1 MIKQSRIQLS
11 AVTRYN
17 TNKSGELASPTTLAK
32 VLGNVAFIQEVVV
45 FIVPSCRV
53 ALLIAS
59 RIGTGDCGYSLS
71 SISRGWLPEH
81 KEKKK
86 AHKHKS

>member
-1 MIKQSRIQLS
+1 MVKQSRIQLS

-17 TNKSGELASPTTLAK
+17 TNKSGELTSPTTLAK

-59 RIGTGDCGYSLS
+59 RVGTGNSCEGLS
-71 SISRGWLPEH
+71 RVGRGRLPDH
-81 KEKKK
+81 KEKKRAYK
-86 AHKHKS
+86 Q

>member
-1 MIKQSRIQLS
+1 MVKQSRIQLS

-17 TNKSGELASPTTLAK
+17 ANKSGELTSIATLAK

-45 FIVPSCRV
+45 FIVPSCRI

-59 RIGTGDCGYSLS
+59 
-71 SISRGWLPEH
+71 
-81 KEKKK
+81 
-86 AHKHKS
+86 

>member
-1 MIKQSRIQLS
+1 MEKQSRIQLS

-32 VLGNVAFIQEVVV
+32 VLGNVAFIHEVVV
-45 FIVPSCRV
+45 FIVPSCRK

-59 RIGTGDCGYSLS
+59 
-71 SISRGWLPEH
+71 
-81 KEKKK
+81 
-86 AHKHKS
+86 

>member
-17 TNKSGELASPTTLAK
+17 TNKSGELTSPTTLAK
-32 VLGNVAFIQEVVV
+32 VLGNVAFIHEVVV
-45 FIVPSCRV
+45 FIVPSCRK

-59 RIGTGDCGYSLS
+59 
-71 SISRGWLPEH
+71 
-81 KEKKK
+81 
-86 AHKHKS
+86 

>member
-1 MIKQSRIQLS
+1 MVKQSRIQVS

-17 TNKSGELASPTTLAK
+17 TNKSGELTSPTTLAK

-59 RIGTGDCGYSLS
+59 RVGTGNCGHRLASVG
-71 SISRGWLPEH
+71 RGRLPDH
-81 KEKKK
+81 KEKKRAYK
-86 AHKHKS
+86 Q